1 MLTLPIKR
9 EWFELILCGIKKEEY
24 REVNSYYEKRFRNIG
39 LLDSAGMPT
48 PMEAT
53 IILRNGYSKA
63 SPTIMVDVTMAYGE
77 GCLEWGAEL
86 GERYFILRIERVH
99 DQKEMIKKWMP

>member
-9 EWFELILCGIKKEEY
+9 EWFNMILCGIKTEEY
-24 REVNSYYEKRFRNIG
+24 REVNPYYEKRFRNIG

-53 IILRNGYSKA
+53 ILLRNGYSKS

-77 GCLEWGAEL
+77 GCLEWGAET
-86 GERYFILRIERVH
+86 GERYFILQIQH
-99 DQKEMIKKWMP
+99 IHNQKEEKKRWMA

>member
-63 SPTIMVDVTMAYGE
+63 SPTIMVDVTMGYGE
-77 GCLEWGAEL
+77 GCLEWGAEP
-86 GERYFILRIERVH
+86 GDRYYILKIERIH
-99 DQKEMIKKWMP
+99 NQKEERKRWLA